1 MINFDANAS
10 NPLLDE
16 VRDSLISLLGT
27 SLHNASSVHQAGQRG
42 RELIEKARIEIS
54 ELLGLTGYKLVFTS
68 GATESNNFAVQQ
80 ISAHPQLQA
89 GSACNVVVSAVEHP
103 CVIEPI
109 MALVARHSNIE
120 LRIASFRESVDEIL
134 HYVDRDTVF
143 ISVMG
148 ANNETGEIYDLREF
162 FNQVKSRSPDAL
174 THSDCVQVIG
184 KIHLGRCI
192 DSANGSVDLIS
203 ISGHKFG
210 ALMGIGALF
219 CREQPLPLIL
229 GGGQER
235 WMRAGTENLL
245 GIYSL
250 MVAMRTVMVSH
261 DNCYKRLESFRL
273 NALQKLA
280 EIGVYE
286 AVSSV
291 YNILPNTL
299 CVRVPKMSSK
309 DLVVALDLMGV
320 LVSSGSAC
328 SSGKVGE
335 SRVLINRGLEKVSEI
350 LRISFPLQ
358 LSEDEYTQGLDLL
371 VQTIAR
377 RQA

>member
-10 NPLLDE
+10 NPLLAE
-16 VRDSLISLLGT
+16 VSESLMSLLGT
-27 SLHNASSVHQAGQRG
+27 SLHNASSVHQAGQKG
-42 RELIEKARIEIS
+42 RELIERARIEIS
-54 ELLGLTGYKLVFTS
+54 ELLGLTDYKLVFTS

-80 ISAHPQLQA
+80 ITGHPQVQK
-89 GSACNVVVSAVEHP
+89 GESCNVVVSAVEHP
-103 CVIEPI
+103 CVIEPVR
-109 MALVARHSNIE
+109 ALVARYGNIE
-120 LRIASFRESVDEIL
+120 LRIASFRDSVDEIL
-134 HYVDRDTVF
+134 SYIDRETVF
-143 ISVMG
+143 VSVMG
-148 ANNETGEIYDLREF
+148 ANNETGEIFDLREF
-162 FNQVKSRSPDAL
+162 FSQVKKISPAAL
-174 THSDCVQVIG
+174 THSDCVQVVG

-192 DSANGSVDLIS
+192 NPNNSSVDLLS

-219 CREQPLPLIL
+219 CRDLPLPLIW

-235 WMRAGTENLL
+235 WMRAGTENLF
-245 GIYSL
+245 GIHSL
-250 MVAMRTVMVSH
+250 LVALRTVTVAH
-261 DNCYKRLESFRL
+261 DDCYRRLEAYRL
-273 NALQKLA
+273 DALAKLA
-280 EIGVYE
+280 QIGVYE
-286 AVSSV
+286 AVNSV

-358 LSEDEYTQGLDLL
+358 LLEDEYIRGIDLL
-371 VQTIAR
+371 VRTIAIR
-377 RQA
+377 KS